1 MDAVLLRGMKALHGP
16 SLAALKKEMRKR
28 ERVWIDLGDK
38 ESDVLQE
45 FGLSRALFRSM
56 NRSELPLYREF
67 NNIVCLLAFNL
78 RLDNSLAK
86 ERLHL
91 YVTKEFVIT
100 VNCRRYMDAFRQLG
114 KSSATP
120 EDVMCFVLLEVSEDN
135 ERVIEAVEE
144 RIDGVEEKLIRRHEI
159 HVEGLLGLKRTILAM
174 NKIFWHERDMLFYL
188 RHCAALEFSEE
199 ARVELD
205 EAHNSLLYCIDLN
218 GTFREILTDSLDV
231 YHTVLSNKINFAIKR
246 LTVVTVI
253 LAIVA
258 TVTSIPNTIATIF
271 GIPYFPI
278 NPQTK
283 LAELL
288 GFDIF
293 TWDLIVILIVV
304 GAVVPSFVLFWWWN
318 RVKQESEESEARET
332 GARRAR
338 TRVGFD

>member
-1 MDAVLLRGMKALHGP
+1 MDAVRLKGMRLLHGP
-16 SLAALKKEMRKR
+16 SLAALRKERKKR
-28 ERVWIDLGDK
+28 ERIWVDISDK

-45 FGLSRALFRSM
+45 FGLTRALFKAM

-67 NNIVCLLAFNL
+67 NSIVCLLAFNL
-78 RLDNSLAK
+78 RLNNNLAK

-91 YVTKEFVIT
+91 YVTKEFIIT

-114 KSSATP
+114 KESATP
-120 EDVMCFVLLEVSEDN
+120 EDVMCFILLEVSEDN
-135 ERVIEAVEE
+135 ERVIEAVEDK
-144 RIDGVEEKLIRRHEI
+144 IDGVEEKLIRRHEI
-159 HVEGLLGLKRTILAM
+159 HVESLLALKRTILAM
-174 NKIFWHERDMLFYL
+174 NKIFWHERDLLFYL
-188 RHCAALEFSEE
+188 RHCTALELSNE

-231 YHTVLSNKINFAIKR
+231 YHTVLSTKINFAIKR

-283 LAELL
+283 LAELF
-288 GFDIF
+288 GFEIF

-318 RVKQESEESEARET
+318 RVKQESEESESREA
-332 GARRAR
+332 GARAGRAK
-338 TRVGFD
+338 VGFD